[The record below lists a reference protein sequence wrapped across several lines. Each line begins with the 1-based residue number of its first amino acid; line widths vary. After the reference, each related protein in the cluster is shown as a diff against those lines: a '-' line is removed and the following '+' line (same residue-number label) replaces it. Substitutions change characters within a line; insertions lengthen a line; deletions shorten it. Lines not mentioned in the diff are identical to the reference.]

1 MSYPQL
7 IKNDRTDYFTDLY
20 DQHKTAKYLKASS
33 RIVRIDG
40 VPAVGD
46 ALVVQSLGAG
56 TYASPD
62 VASFEPVFGP
72 GGFTRSIAVQFG
84 PTSPSAVGLNPSA
97 VLNGMPVVNNSGFTY
112 DSVQGRILQT
122 FDANRIYFVDAS
134 VSLTMS
140 NTQAV
145 GEVLAS
151 LYIYDADLATSIL
164 LSSDSI
170 VTQPFTPTS
179 TRSCSLS
186 AQVQGLANPAS
197 YFYVQLTATNGTLPL
212 TIGVSFVR
220 FAVTA
225 M

>member
-7 IKNDRTDYFTDLY
+7 IKNDRTDYYTDLY
-20 DQHKTAKYLKASS
+20 DQHKTAKYLKAAT

-46 ALVVQSLGAG
+46 GLIVQSLGAG

-62 VASFEPVFGP
+62 VASFEPIFGP
-72 GGFTRSIAVQFG
+72 GGLTKSIAVQFG

-112 DSVQGRILQT
+112 QSGLGRILQT
-122 FDANRIYFVDAS
+122 FGADKLYYLDAS
-134 VSLTMS
+134 VSLTMP

-145 GEVLAS
+145 GEVLVS
-151 LYIYDADLATSIL
+151 LYLYDVDLAATSL
-164 LSSDSI
+164 LSSDYI

-186 AQVQGLANPAS
+186 AQIQGRANPAS
-197 YFYVQLTATNGTLPL
+197 YFYVQIDATDGALPL
-212 TIGVSFVR
+212 NVGVSFVR
-220 FAVTA
+220 FAITA